1 MDENCFNV
9 HSPGVFEIRKAGK
22 SFRKSAPAVV
32 RAIPRINKRYSKP
45 PFSVEQLEKICA
57 DYIRPYKQIF
67 RDAILTYTER
77 KIKSKRK
84 CELFRKVLLS
94 RENLYFN
101 NLKKC
106 VIFDTDWLKEK
117 YKQDENKII
126 SLTNNETKSVM
137 DVYLLRSVA
146 NEKAN
151 KQRELLLKL
160 KQFWSEYPKRLNK
173 KIECEKSKILCMM
186 RFIGETKPKGELEN
200 KPIRD
205 NSINSSHP
213 NVLSNNE
220 KFSLE
225 QLEQIRL
232 MATGYEVTTE
242 KFSVM
247 IDNLTQR
254 IDHILGAEKRL
265 NNVAKALVL
274 NSQK

>member
-1 MDENCFNV
+1 MDEECFNV
-9 HSPGVFEIRKAGK
+9 HSPGVFEVRKAGK

-32 RAIPRINKRYSKP
+32 RAIPRVNKRYAKP

-57 DYIRPYKQIF
+57 DYIRPYRQIY
-67 RDAILTYTER
+67 RNAVLTYTER

-84 CELFRKVLLS
+84 CELFRKVLLN

-101 NLKKC
+101 SLKKC
-106 VIFDTDWLKEK
+106 VIFDTDWAKEK
-117 YKQDENKII
+117 LKQEENKII
-126 SLTNNETKSVM
+126 SLTNNETKSLI

-146 NEKAN
+146 NEKTN
-151 KQRELLLKL
+151 KQRELLVKL
-160 KQFWSEYPKRLNK
+160 KQFWSEYPEKLNK
-173 KIECEKSKILCMM
+173 KIEFERNKVLDMM
-186 RFIGETKPKGELEN
+186 KLIGESKLKGELVIEATQDISMN
-200 KPIRD
+200 LSR
-205 NSINSSHP
+205 P
-213 NVLSNNE
+213 NTFTNND

-232 MATGYEVTTE
+232 MATGYEVTTG

-247 IDNLTQR
+247 INNLTQR

-274 NSQK
+274 NSEK